1 MHQVICL
8 PPLWPPTR
16 TIFGQSHAGGSG
28 RGWGAGEGMHDEA
41 QIKSALG
48 LLSLKILNFDIKL
61 VLIDLAFL
69 FTRLKLFEC
78 IIRSWYTVSTSA

>member
-28 RGWGAGEGMHDEA
+28 RGWEAGEGMHDEA

-48 LLSLKILNFDIKL
+48 ATFPQVIK
-61 VLIDLAFL
+61 F
-69 FTRLKLFEC
+69 
-78 IIRSWYTVSTSA
+78 

>member
-1 MHQVICL
+1 MTKPKVS
-8 PPLWPPTR
+8 PPW
-16 TIFGQSHAGGSG
+16 
-28 RGWGAGEGMHDEA
+28 
-41 QIKSALG
+41 G

>member
-16 TIFGQSHAGGSG
+16 TIFGQIHAGGSG

-48 LLSLKILNFDIKL
+48 ATFPQDIK
-61 VLIDLAFL
+61 F
-69 FTRLKLFEC
+69 
-78 IIRSWYTVSTSA
+78 